1 MHDFLS
7 FRGIELH
14 SKACNP
20 TPNTGLTGLLNGS
33 SEMALGV
40 PGKAHG
46 WGMSDKPIGE
56 AGLPLIIWWEYW
68 P

>member
-40 PGKAHG
+40 PGKAT
-46 WGMSDKPIGE
+46 
-56 AGLPLIIWWEYW
+56 AGACPTSQLVKQAFH
-68 P
+68 